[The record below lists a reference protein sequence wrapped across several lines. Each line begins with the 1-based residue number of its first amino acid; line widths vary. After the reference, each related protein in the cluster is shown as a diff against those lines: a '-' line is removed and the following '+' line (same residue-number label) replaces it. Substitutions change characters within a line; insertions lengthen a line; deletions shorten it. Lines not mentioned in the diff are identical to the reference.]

1 MSQVATVG
9 RGASSLDE
17 RAARFYD
24 LDSELLLDPWTLYAD
39 LRQHAPVL
47 RVGPAV
53 VVTRYD
59 DVKSVF
65 RDPES
70 FSNKRWTGTR
80 VTRRRASL
88 TPDEAERYDYLISLD
103 VNHIGQNDKPNHTRL
118 RRFVSQAFSRRAVE
132 NLRDR
137 ATRIA
142 HELCDEIDASGDDPF
157 DLATLSWRLPFLV
170 VCSML
175 AVPHAEVATFRSWA
189 LEIRRGLG
197 TNYDNLDAA
206 YDATRNLEA
215 YVLDL
220 IQRRRAQGT
229 AGDASAGADGGGTD
243 DLVTGLV
250 ANDTEDGSPLSDAE
264 LVAMFAVML
273 TTGNANDMISNAVIA
288 LDRRPDQ
295 KALLSEDPAL
305 LRPAIEEFM
314 RYCPSVHG
322 VHRVAVNDCE
332 IAGYPVR
339 AGETVRLVVASANHD
354 PAMFAD
360 PDRLDITRED
370 ARHQLDLGFG
380 IHTCLGQWLAR
391 LDIEVGLEVLY
402 ERYPD
407 LRVAGPVRYRREYQ
421 FRGPERLMIAKRC
434 SPGGDLRGLSPGVD
448 PHPRSPIP
456 IP

>member
-1 MSQVATVG
+1 MSQATAG
-9 RGASSLDE
+9 GQGALSLEE
-17 RAARFYD
+17 RAARFYG
-24 LDSELLLDPWTLYAD
+24 LDEQLLSDPWTLYAD
-39 LRQHAPVL
+39 LRDHAPVL

-53 VVTRYD
+53 VVTRYA
-59 DVKSVF
+59 DVRDVF
-65 RDPES
+65 RDTET
-70 FSNKRWTGTR
+70 FSSRRWTGTR
-80 VTRRRASL
+80 VTQRRASL
-88 TPDEAERYDYLISLD
+88 TPAEAERYDYLIRLD
-103 VNHIGQNDKPNHTRL
+103 VHHIGQNDRPDHTRL

-175 AVPHAEVATFRSWA
+175 AVPDAQVATFRSWA
-189 LEIRRGLG
+189 AQIRRGLG

-220 IQRRRAQGT
+220 IRERRAQVS
-229 AGDASAGADGGGTD
+229 ANANANAGAGAAGGSD

-250 ANDTEDGSPLSDAE
+250 ANDAEGGSPLTDAE

-288 LDRRPDQ
+288 LAERPDQ
-295 KALLSEDPAL
+295 KALLRADPTL
-305 LRPAIEEFM
+305 LRPAIEEFL
-314 RYCPSVHG
+314 RFCPSAHG
-322 VHRVAVNDCE
+322 VHRVAARDCE
-332 IAGYPVR
+332 IAGFPVR

-354 PAMFAD
+354 PAMFTD

-370 ARHQLDLGFG
+370 ARNQLDFGFG

-391 LDIEVGLEVLY
+391 LDIEVGLDVLY
-402 ERYPD
+402 ARYPA

-421 FRGPERLMIAKRC
+421 FRGPERLMIAKR
-434 SPGGDLRGLSPGVD
+434 
-448 PHPRSPIP
+448 
-456 IP
+456 